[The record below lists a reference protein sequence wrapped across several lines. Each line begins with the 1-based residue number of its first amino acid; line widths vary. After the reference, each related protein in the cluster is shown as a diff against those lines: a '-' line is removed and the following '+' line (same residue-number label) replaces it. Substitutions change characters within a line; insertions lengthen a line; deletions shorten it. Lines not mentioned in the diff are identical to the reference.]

1 MHVTMVRCRMM
12 WKRWCSRTAVT
23 HGTWWKDTGHQTGQ
37 TTDRKKVGSWEQLEY
52 GNQQLSMYRGHN
64 FTTSNNLS
72 WWWRD
77 WLALAN
83 PRHRLLFYDGKSDES
98 QEMTWS
104 KLKINTARWH
114 HERWGQD
121 DDWYL
126 GTRVTF
132 ILLKQVEEER
142 GQGGRDVRGM
152 KLAEKQRLHWRR
164 TRTQC
169 SHETR
174 NKENNEGCERW
185 EMGDGEPS
193 QIFYKGSW
201 LLGARRKEREVSL
214 SWHGFFVLREA
225 TDTMNPAF
233 ENRACAISGI
243 FFFSSFFFFKSFTSC
258 RFVPLT
264 NSIST
269 CRERKQGAKY
279 LATDLCRFHF
289 SLSFSLYDE
298 CQPDTCFSIFSFF
311 FCAG

>member
-243 FFFSSFFFFKSFTSC
+243 FFFFFLLFFF
-258 RFVPLT
+258 
-264 NSIST
+264 
-269 CRERKQGAKY
+269 
-279 LATDLCRFHF
+279 
-289 SLSFSLYDE
+289 
-298 CQPDTCFSIFSFF
+298 
-311 FCAG
+311 